1 MFQITIV
8 VPKFNSSMVY
18 DPTGDMSG
26 NGGKPLREALP
37 GQAETETEKQTRD
50 DTNILYIFQQKAFV
64 KKKIDRFPNG
74 LFQVTTV
81 GSLLDCQ

>member
-1 MFQITIV
+1 MAYKV
-8 VPKFNSSMVY
+8 VQY
-18 DPTGDMSG
+18 MSG
-26 NGGKPLREALP
+26 NGGKPLGEALP

-74 LFQVTTV
+74 LFQVTAV